1 MSSSV
6 ATAKIAPNAQ
16 AILTKAVI
24 RSARIL
30 GITNR
35 KLANIIGVSPS
46 TVTRLHSEGSYLV
59 QGRKEWEMGVLFVR
73 MFRSLDAIVGDT
85 GTRAWL
91 ESENSAF
98 ANRKPV
104 DLIETAEGLVH
115 VTNYLDA
122 HRGII

>member
-1 MSSSV
+1 MSRSV
-6 ATAKIAPNAQ
+6 ATAKVAPNAQ

-24 RSARIL
+24 RSAGIL

>member
-1 MSSSV
+1 MTRSL
-6 ATAKIAPNAQ
+6 ATAEAPNAQ

-24 RSARIL
+24 RSASIL

-46 TVTRLHSEGSYLV
+46 TVTRLHSERSYLV

-104 DLIETAEGLVH
+104 DMIETAEGLVH

>member
-6 ATAKIAPNAQ
+6 ATAKVAPNAQ